1 MRLTKGITTRA
12 LATTAAAG
20 LATALAVPA
29 ALAAADQPASTPAP
43 AGDEVVIGWINPL
56 SGSAAT
62 FGELSR
68 DAIEIALEEINAD
81 GGVLGA
87 PLRVEYQDNEFR
99 TDQSVTAAEQLADSG
114 VRIIIT
120 AGSAVVFALDPVA
133 ERRDLL
139 LANVGAQSPELVET
153 ASTYS
158 FIPMSSAEVT
168 RLAELATERL
178 GAESV
183 AIVNVDNDYGEDSA
197 DAFQAAFEEL
207 GGEVV
212 AREIHDVGATD
223 MRTQLIKVREAQ
235 PDAVLIASNVAEVGH
250 VARQARELGIEAELL
265 GITFALSPDNFE
277 IAGDAMNG
285 MHGVAVTFRE
295 DTSEQSAAFAEAYE
309 AVAGTAPTVYAATS
323 YDAVHILADA
333 IEEVGS
339 DDPAAVAEYLM
350 ALEDYPG
357 VLGPT
362 TFTEERAVDIPIFE
376 WAIVDGEIEPW
387 EE

>member
-1 MRLTKGITTRA
+1 
-12 LATTAAAG
+12 
-20 LATALAVPA
+20 
-29 ALAAADQPASTPAP
+29 
-43 AGDEVVIGWINPL
+43 VIGWINPL

-99 TDQSVTAAEQLADSG
+99 TDQSVTAAEQLADNG

-139 LANVGAQSPELVET
+139 LANVGAQSPQLVET
-153 ASTYS
+153 TSTYS
-158 FIPMSSAEVT
+158 FIPMASAEVT

-178 GAESV
+178 GVESV

-197 DAFQAAFEEL
+197 DAFEAAFADV
-207 GGEVV
+207 GGEIV

-223 MRTQLIKVREAQ
+223 MRTQLIKIREAQ
-235 PDAVLIASNVAEVGH
+235 PDAVLIASNVTEVGH
-250 VARQARELGIEAELL
+250 VVRQARELGVEAELL

-277 IAGDAMNG
+277 IAGDAING

-295 DTSEQSAAFAEAYE
+295 DTNEQSMAFAEAYE
-309 AVAGTAPTVYAATS
+309 EVAGTAPTIYAATS
-323 YDAVHILADA
+323 YDAMHILADA

-339 DDPAAVAEYLM
+339 DAPTAVAEYLM
-350 ALEDYPG
+350 ALEDYEG

-362 TFTEERAVDIPIFE
+362 TFTEDRAVDIPIFE
-376 WAIVDGEIEPW
+376 WEIVDGEIEPW
-387 EE
+387 EA